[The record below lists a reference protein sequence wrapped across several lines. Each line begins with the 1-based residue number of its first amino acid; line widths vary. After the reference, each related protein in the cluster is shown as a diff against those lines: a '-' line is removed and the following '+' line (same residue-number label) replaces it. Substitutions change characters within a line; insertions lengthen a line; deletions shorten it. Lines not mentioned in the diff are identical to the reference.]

1 MELINKTTVFE
12 ENQVL
17 TAGQLNTMQ
26 DFLFQ
31 ESRLTRI
38 RLIGRGIACGLEA
51 SRTGNIYHITKGVG
65 VSSWGFLISLGDCEL
80 THYKEYV
87 YPDGMDYPYFND
99 STGNRVKLYEL
110 VKAEN
115 AALLGAKLIDA
126 VITAGDYVVVLF
138 LEAAT
143 KDLKSCLGK
152 SCDDLGIEKT
162 FTVRKLLISAADLI
176 KINTVNKNKGGA
188 MYPALYS
195 LETIEYPR
203 ALMSASQASSYF
215 EMVFSY
221 LNPVATILDQL
232 IKQLETIY
240 KELPVLQKNF
250 NVVLADIGTEWHQR
264 LLELAAGYLSGS
276 AYGFQYVYDAF
287 EDIIK
292 SYEELR
298 CAAMHLNSVCLPD
311 NDAFP
316 MHLMLGD
323 MACPPADNRQE
334 FEYSPLFNEYK
345 SWSKKVVTI
354 FGRIL
359 TMLNGYHA
367 EFMKEAEEQGVLAT
381 PSKEK
386 QQPLG
391 EKAFPIYFNPYQ
403 PDFEK
408 FWNEC
413 ACHGCGGEK
422 GLSYHYQL
430 PEVDQDYGFSKLET
444 PLYYNINAY
453 NFFRMEGHLG
463 LDEADAVNRYK
474 KIRRKFNVPFKVKS
488 LFIGDGDKIN
498 TRCRYPDLD
507 SQYLVWRNVMLYYL
521 NNLLKYSKI
530 AESMAARY
538 KDVADAVKDAAGNT
552 GTSAATD
559 VKRAKMSGAEAAEV
573 RMDKVSFFKKA
584 SEGIFTAGAFT
595 ENINRTDHS
604 RIFKENPRAAVPE
617 NEIHKELLNWIADF
631 NDHIE
636 ALIAAL
642 PLEFTDFDEDAFKD
656 KYVAELNHYVDL
668 MKILARIINRER
680 DKEMLSYL
688 LILTLAHRILNT
700 MMIRPYITIGTITDI
715 RKQRNLDLK
724 TSMSFADYLKS
735 HGGAEHLAGVER
747 GNTLLL
753 IYHTGEEGREIRPG
767 AAGDVKVE
775 KLAELKKAEE
785 ELNSLYN
792 ERAEALK
799 KKAKEMGKEEG
810 KIKLELTNELKKM
823 KSTRGVKEADESKMS
838 YEDRSTDVT
847 KESSTAD
854 QYHIELEKLEKEH
867 KASLEEIT
875 RQKAEAESY
884 AVEVTEKRKRFGYKD
899 GGQTEF
905 SKRFEELYE
914 KIGET
919 QALKQLGDTVIAD
932 FTVYEDDS
940 CCECDPKDYKNK
952 ELTPLAVPISRVVS
966 YTPTRVV
973 TSKIQVLNNLYHP
986 EFYKVS
992 LATAPAYGDVEFT
1005 EEDYEPVPG
1014 LKKQILNYTLNNE
1027 KIKANRKAGSAIVD
1041 TDEFD
1046 YFITDDNGD
1055 EVGKATITF
1064 FINFESLTPQTYKLS
1079 GTVSYSKRYTI
1090 IVQDPAGATVQEG
1103 VFTDGT
1109 YSFQLKPGD
1118 YVVKAINE
1126 NQDTQTGSVRI
1137 ADKDEAVD
1145 FNFG

>member
-51 SRTGNIYHITKGVG
+51 SRTGNVYHITKGVG

-126 VITAGDYVVVLF
+126 VITAGNYVVVLF

-188 MYPALYS
+188 MYPALYN
-195 LETIEYPR
+195 LETIDYPR
-203 ALMSASQASSYF
+203 ALISASQASDYF
-215 EMVFSY
+215 DLVFSY
-221 LNPVATILDQL
+221 LSPVASILDQL

-240 KELPVLQKNF
+240 NELPVLQKNF
-250 NVVLADIGTEWHQR
+250 HVVLADIGIAWHQR

-323 MACPPADNRQE
+323 VACPPADNRQE

-359 TMLNGYHA
+359 TMLNGYHT

-391 EKAFPIYFNPYQ
+391 KKAFPIYFNPYL
-403 PDFEK
+403 PDFER

-413 ACHGCGGEK
+413 SCHGCGGEK

-430 PEVDQDYGFSKLET
+430 PEEDQDYGFSKLET
-444 PLYYNINAY
+444 PLFYNINAY

-463 LDEADAVNRYK
+463 LDETDAVNRYK
-474 KIRRKFNVPFKVKS
+474 RIRRKFNVPFKVKS
-488 LFIGDGDKIN
+488 LFIGDGDKI
-498 TRCRYPDLD
+498 TTTCRYPDLD

-538 KDVADAVKDAAGNT
+538 KDVADAVKDAAGST
-552 GTSAATD
+552 KTSAAAD
-559 VKRAKMSGAEAAEV
+559 VRAAKMAGAEAIEV
-573 RMDKVSFFKKA
+573 RTDKVSFFKKA

-604 RIFKENPRAAVPE
+604 RIFKDNPRAAVPE
-617 NEIHKELLNWIADF
+617 NEIHKDLLNWIADF

-642 PLEFTDFDEDAFKD
+642 PLEFSDFDEDVFKD
-656 KYVAELNHYVDL
+656 KYVAELNHYVGL
-668 MKILARIINRER
+668 MKILARIVNRER

-700 MMIRPYITIGTITDI
+700 MMIRPYITIGTLTDI
-715 RKQRNLDLK
+715 RKQRNLDSR
-724 TSMSFADYLKS
+724 TSKSFVDYLKA

-753 IYHTGEEGREIRPG
+753 IYHTGEQGRVTRSG

-775 KLAELKKAEE
+775 RLEELKKAEAA
-785 ELNSLYN
+785 LNSLYN
-792 ERAEALK
+792 ERAKALK
-799 KKAKEMGKEEG
+799 KKAQEVGNEDAKAEA
-810 KIKLELTNELKKM
+810 KLKNETEKM
-823 KSTRGVKEADESKMS
+823 KSVRSAKEADEVEISHKDGANS
-838 YEDRSTDVT
+838 LV
-847 KESSTAD
+847 KEAAAD
-854 QYHIELEKLEKEH
+854 TYNKELEKLEKEH
-867 KASLEEIT
+867 KKGLEEIAVQ
-875 RQKAEAESY
+875 RAEAENY
-884 AVEVTEKRKRFGYKD
+884 AVEVTAKRKQFGYKD
-899 GGQTEF
+899 GEQTEF
-905 SKRFEELYE
+905 SKNYEALYE
-914 KIGET
+914 KIGAA

-966 YTPTRVV
+966 YTATRVV
-973 TSKIQVLNNLYHP
+973 VSKIQVLNNLYHP
-986 EFYKVS
+986 GFYQVS
-992 LATAPAYGDVEFT
+992 LATEPAYGDVEFT
-1005 EEDYEPVPG
+1005 EEDYEPIPG

-1041 TDEFD
+1041 VDEFD
-1046 YFITDDNGD
+1046 YLITDDNGD
-1055 EVGKATITF
+1055 EVGQATITV

-1090 IVQDPAGATVQEG
+1090 TVLDPAGSLVQED

-1118 YVVKAINE
+1118 YVVKAVNE
-1126 NQDTQTGSVRI
+1126 QQDTQTANLRI
-1137 ADKDEAVD
+1137 ADKDEVVD

>member
-51 SRTGNIYHITKGVG
+51 SRVGNVYHITKGVG

-80 THYKEYV
+80 THYKEYI

-126 VITAGDYVVVLF
+126 VITAGNYVVVLF

-188 MYPALYS
+188 MYPALYN
-195 LETIEYPR
+195 LETIDYPR
-203 ALMSASQASSYF
+203 ALISANQASNYF
-215 EMVFSY
+215 DLVLSY
-221 LNPVATILDQL
+221 LSPVASILDQL
-232 IKQLETIY
+232 TKQLESIY

-264 LLELAAGYLSGS
+264 LLELATGYLNGS

-323 MACPPADNRQE
+323 VACPPADNRQE
-334 FEYSPLFNEYK
+334 FEYSSLFNEYK

-359 TMLNGYHA
+359 TMLNGYHT
-367 EFMKEAEEQGVLAT
+367 EFMKKAEEQGVLVT

-391 EKAFPIYFNPYQ
+391 KKAFPIYFNPDLT
-403 PDFEK
+403 DFEK

-413 ACHGCGGEK
+413 SCHGCGGEK

-430 PEVDQDYGFSKLET
+430 PEQDQDYGFSKLET
-444 PLYYNINAY
+444 PLFYNINAY

-463 LDEADAVNRYK
+463 LDEADAVKRYK
-474 KIRRKFNVPFKVKS
+474 RIRRKFNIPFKVKS
-488 LFIGDGDKIN
+488 LFIGEGDNIS
-498 TRCRYPDLD
+498 TTCRYPDLD

-538 KDVADAVKDAAGNT
+538 KDVAEAVKDAAGST
-552 GTSAATD
+552 KTSEATN
-559 VKRAKMSGAEAAEV
+559 VGEAKMAGATELKT
-573 RMDKVSFFKKA
+573 DKVSFFKKA
-584 SEGIFTAGAFT
+584 GEGIFNAGAFT

-604 RIFKENPRAAVPE
+604 RIFKSNPRTAVPE
-617 NEIHKELLNWIADF
+617 NEIHKDLLNWIADF

-642 PLEFTDFDEDAFKD
+642 PLEFTEFDEDVFKE
-656 KYVAELNHYVDL
+656 KYVAELNHYVGF
-668 MKILARIINRER
+668 MKILVRIINRER
-680 DKEMLSYL
+680 NKELLSYL
-688 LILTLAHRILNT
+688 LILTLLHRILNT
-700 MMIRPYITIGTITDI
+700 LMIRPYITIGTLTDI

-724 TSMSFADYLKS
+724 TSKSFTDYLKL

-753 IYHTGEEGREIRPG
+753 IYYTGEDGRETRPEASG
-767 AAGDVKVE
+767 NLRVE
-775 KLAELKKAEE
+775 KLMELKKAEE

-792 ERAEALK
+792 ERVKALK
-799 KKAKEMGKEEG
+799 KAAGEIKKGREKEDTVLKD
-810 KIKLELTNELKKM
+810 ELKKM
-823 KSTRGVKEADESKMS
+823 RAASGSKETGESKQSDKEAAGDK
-838 YEDRSTDVT
+838 YNR
-847 KESSTAD
+847 
-854 QYHIELEKLEKEH
+854 ELQKLEKER
-867 KASLEEIT
+867 EEGLSEIG
-875 RQKAEAESY
+875 RQKAEIESD
-884 AVEVTEKRKRFGYKD
+884 AVQVTAKRKGFAGKD
-899 GGQTEF
+899 GQQTEF
-905 SKRFEELYE
+905 GKSFEALYE
-914 KIGET
+914 KIGEA
-919 QALKQLGDTVIAD
+919 QALKELGNTVIAD
-932 FTVYEDDS
+932 FTVYEDDG
-940 CCECDPKDYKNK
+940 CCECEPKDYKNK
-952 ELTPLAVPISRVVS
+952 ELTPLAVPISRTVS
-966 YTPTRVV
+966 YIPSRPVV
-973 TSKIQVLNNLYHP
+973 SKIQVLNNLYHP
-986 EFYKVS
+986 GSYKVS
-992 LATAPAYGDVEFT
+992 LATEPLYGDVEFT

-1027 KIKANRKAGSAIVD
+1027 KIKANGKAGSAIVD
-1041 TDEFD
+1041 IDEFD
-1046 YFITDDNGD
+1046 YLITDKNGD
-1055 EVGKATITF
+1055 EAGQATITF
-1064 FINFESLTPQTYKLS
+1064 FINFESLTPLTYKLS

-1090 IVQDPAGATVQEG
+1090 TVLDPAGSLIQED

-1118 YVVKAINE
+1118 YILNAVNE
-1126 NQDTQTGSVRI
+1126 QQDTQRGNVRI
-1137 ADKDEAVD
+1137 VDKDEVVD
-1145 FNFG
+1145 FSFG

>member
-51 SRTGNIYHITKGVG
+51 NRAGNVYHISKGVG

-126 VITAGDYVVVLF
+126 VITAGNYVVVLF

-188 MYPALYS
+188 MYPALYN
-195 LETIEYPR
+195 LETIDYPR
-203 ALMSASQASSYF
+203 ALISASQASSYVDL
-215 EMVFSY
+215 VFSY
-221 LNPVATILDQL
+221 LSPVAAIIDQL

-250 NVVLADIGTEWHQR
+250 SVVLADIGVEWNQR
-264 LLELAAGYLSGS
+264 LLELAEGYLNGS

-323 MACPPADNRQE
+323 VTCPPADNRQE

-367 EFMKEAEEQGVLAT
+367 EFMKEAGEQGVLAT

-391 EKAFPIYFNPYQ
+391 KKAFPIYFNPYL

-413 ACHGCGGEK
+413 SCHGCGGEK

-430 PEVDQDYGFSKLET
+430 PEEDQDYGFSKLET
-444 PLYYNINAY
+444 PLFYNINEY

-474 KIRRKFNVPFKVKS
+474 RIRRKFNVPFKVKS
-488 LFIGDGDKIN
+488 LFIGDGDKMD

-507 SQYLVWRNVMLYYL
+507 AQYLVWRNVMLYYL

-538 KDVADAVKDAAGNT
+538 KDVADAVKDAAGST
-552 GTSAATD
+552 KTSAAAD
-559 VKRAKMSGAEAAEV
+559 VSAAKMAGTGATEV
-573 RMDKVSFFKKA
+573 NTDKVSFFKKA
-584 SEGIFTAGAFT
+584 SEGIFSAGAFT

-604 RIFKENPRAAVPE
+604 RIFNDNPRAAVPE
-617 NEIHKELLNWIADF
+617 NEIHKDLLNWIADF

-642 PLEFTDFDEDAFKD
+642 PLEFTDFDESLFKD
-656 KYVAELNHYVDL
+656 KYVAELNHYVGL
-668 MKILARIINRER
+668 MKILVRIINRER

-700 MMIRPYITIGTITDI
+700 MMIRPYITIGTLTDI

-724 TSMSFADYLKS
+724 TSKSFVDYLKS

-753 IYHTGEEGREIRPG
+753 IYHTGEE
-767 AAGDVKVE
+767 AGETRSGVAVGNVGVE
-775 KLAELKKAEE
+775 KLEELKKAEE

-792 ERAEALK
+792 EREKMLK
-799 KKAKEMGKEEG
+799 NGE
-810 KIKLELTNELKKM
+810 
-823 KSTRGVKEADESKMS
+823 
-838 YEDRSTDVT
+838 
-847 KESSTAD
+847 
-854 QYHIELEKLEKEH
+854 
-867 KASLEEIT
+867 
-875 RQKAEAESY
+875 
-884 AVEVTEKRKRFGYKD
+884 
-899 GGQTEF
+899 QTEF
-905 SKRFEELYE
+905 SKSFEELYE

-952 ELTPLAVPISRVVS
+952 ELTPLAVPISRAVS

-973 TSKIQVLNNLYHP
+973 VSKIQVLNNLYHP
-986 EFYKVS
+986 GFYKVS
-992 LATAPAYGDVEFT
+992 LATEPAYGDVEFT
-1005 EEDYEPVPG
+1005 EEDYEPVAG

-1041 TDEFD
+1041 IDEFD
-1046 YFITDDNGD
+1046 YLITDDNDD
-1055 EVGKATITF
+1055 EVGQATITV

-1090 IVQDPAGATVQEG
+1090 TVLDPAGSLVQED

-1118 YVVKAINE
+1118 YVVKAVNE
-1126 NQDTQTGSVRI
+1126 QQDTQTGDVRI
-1137 ADKDEAVD
+1137 VDKDEVVD

>member
-51 SRTGNIYHITKGVG
+51 SRTGNVYHITKGVG

-99 STGNRVKLYEL
+99 GTGNRVKLYEL

-126 VITAGDYVVVLF
+126 VITAGNYVVVLF

-162 FTVRKLLISAADLI
+162 FTVRKLLISAADLV

-188 MYPALYS
+188 MYPGLYN
-195 LETIEYPR
+195 LETIDYPR
-203 ALMSASQASSYF
+203 ALISASQASNYF
-215 EMVFSY
+215 EMVLSY
-221 LNPVATILDQL
+221 LSPVAAVLDQL
-232 IKQLETIY
+232 IKQLESIY
-240 KELPVLQKNF
+240 NELPVLQKNF
-250 NVVLADIGTEWHQR
+250 SVVLADIGTEWHQR
-264 LLELAAGYLSGS
+264 ILELATGYFNGS

-323 MACPPADNRQE
+323 VACPPANNRQE

-345 SWSKKVVTI
+345 SWSKKVVSI

-359 TMLNGYHA
+359 TMLKGYHT
-367 EFMKEAEEQGVLAT
+367 EFMKEAEEQGVLVT

-391 EKAFPIYFNPYQ
+391 KKAFPVYFNPYH

-413 ACHGCGGEK
+413 SCHGCAGEK

-430 PEVDQDYGFSKLET
+430 PEEDQDYGFSKLET
-444 PLYYNINAY
+444 PLFYNINEY
-453 NFFRMEGHLG
+453 NFFRTEGHLG
-463 LDEADAVNRYK
+463 LDQKDAVKRYQR
-474 KIRRKFNVPFKVKS
+474 IRRNFNIPFKVRS
-488 LFIGDGDKIN
+488 LFIGDGDPVTAK
-498 TRCRYPDLD
+498 CRYPDLD

-538 KDVADAVKDAAGNT
+538 KDVANAVKDAAEGTKTSPAT
-552 GTSAATD
+552 GAMA
-559 VKRAKMSGAEAAEV
+559 AKMAKNEAPEV
-573 RMDKVSFFKKA
+573 RTDKVSFFKKA
-584 SEGIFTAGAFT
+584 GEGIFSAGAFT

-604 RIFKENPRAAVPE
+604 RIFKDNPRTTVPE
-617 NEIHKELLNWIADF
+617 NEIHKDLLNWIGDF

-636 ALIAAL
+636 ALIMAL
-642 PLEFTDFDEDAFKD
+642 PLEFADFDEDLFKD
-656 KYVAELNHYVDL
+656 KYVAELNHYVGF
-668 MKILARIINRER
+668 MKLLARIINRER
-680 DKEMLSYL
+680 DKDMLSYL

-700 MMIRPYITIGTITDI
+700 LMIRPYITIGTLTDI

-724 TSMSFADYLKS
+724 TSKSFVDYLKA

-753 IYHTGEEGREIRPG
+753 IYHSGGEGRE
-767 AAGDVKVE
+767 
-775 KLAELKKAEE
+775 
-785 ELNSLYN
+785 
-792 ERAEALK
+792 RAESDAVNAVK
-799 KKAKEMGKEEG
+799 KGKRFAGKEG
-810 KIKLELTNELKKM
+810 QQT
-823 KSTRGVKEADESKMS
+823 GFVKG
-838 YEDRSTDVT
+838 
-847 KESSTAD
+847 
-854 QYHIELEKLEKEH
+854 L
-867 KASLEEIT
+867 
-875 RQKAEAESY
+875 
-884 AVEVTEKRKRFGYKD
+884 
-899 GGQTEF
+899 
-905 SKRFEELYE
+905 EELYE
-914 KIGET
+914 KIGEAK
-919 QALKQLGDTVIAD
+919 ALEALEGTVIAD

-952 ELTPLAVPISRVVS
+952 ELTPLAVPISRAVS
-966 YTPTRVV
+966 YSPGRVIA
-973 TSKIQVLNNLYHP
+973 SKIQVLNNLYHP
-986 EFYKVS
+986 GFYKVS
-992 LATAPAYGDVEFT
+992 LATEPAYGDVEFT
-1005 EEDYEPVPG
+1005 EEDYEPIAG
-1014 LKKQILNYTLNNE
+1014 LKKQILNYTLNEE
-1027 KIKANRKAGSAIVD
+1027 KIKANKKAGSAIVD
-1041 TDEFD
+1041 IDEFD
-1046 YFITDDNGD
+1046 YLIIDENGD

-1064 FINFESLTPQTYKLS
+1064 FINFQSLTPQTYKLS
-1079 GTVSYSKRYTI
+1079 GTVLHSQVHKIS
-1090 IVQDPAGATVQEG
+1090 VLDDAGGVVQENT
-1103 VFTDGT
+1103 FTGLE
-1109 YSFQLKPGD
+1109 YSFQLEQGN
-1118 YVVKAINE
+1118 YTVTAVSE
-1126 NQDTQTGSVRI
+1126 REQTQTGKVTIS
-1137 ADKDEAVD
+1137 DKDEVLD
-1145 FNFG
+1145 FIF

>member
-51 SRTGNIYHITKGVG
+51 SRTGNVYHITKGVG

-115 AALLGAKLIDA
+115 AVLLGAKLIDA
-126 VITAGDYVVVLF
+126 VITAGNYVVVLF

-176 KINTVNKNKGGA
+176 KVNTVNKNKGGA
-188 MYPALYS
+188 MYPALYN

-203 ALMSASQASSYF
+203 ALISASQASDYF
-215 EMVFSY
+215 DLVFSY
-221 LNPVATILDQL
+221 LNPVDSVLDQL

-240 KELPVLQKNF
+240 NELPVLQKNF
-250 NVVLADIGTEWHQR
+250 NVVLADIGTEWHQK
-264 LLELAAGYLSGS
+264 LLELATGYISGS

-334 FEYSPLFNEYK
+334 FEYSPLFNDYK

-359 TMLNGYHA
+359 TMLKGYHA
-367 EFMKEAEEQGVLAT
+367 EFMKEADEQGVLAT

-391 EKAFPIYFNPYQ
+391 KKAFPIYFNPYL

-408 FWNEC
+408 FWNDC
-413 ACHGCGGEK
+413 SCHGCGGEK

-430 PEVDQDYGFSKLET
+430 PEEDQDYGFSKLET
-444 PLYYNINAY
+444 PLFYNINEY

-463 LDEADAVNRYK
+463 LDEADAVNRYRR
-474 KIRRKFNVPFKVKS
+474 IRRKFNMPFKVKS
-488 LFIGDGDKIN
+488 LFIGDGDEI
-498 TRCRYPDLD
+498 TTTCRYPDLD

-521 NNLLKYSKI
+521 NNLLKYGKI

-538 KDVADAVKDAAGNT
+538 KDVADAVKNAAGSTKTAPETNVRT
-552 GTSAATD
+552 
-559 VKRAKMSGAEAAEV
+559 AKMAGTTEAIEV
-573 RMDKVSFFKKA
+573 STDKVSFFRKA
-584 SEGIFTAGAFT
+584 SEGVFAAGAFT
-595 ENINRTDHS
+595 ENLNRTDHS
-604 RIFKENPRAAVPE
+604 RIFKDNPRAAAPE

-631 NDHIE
+631 NDNIE
-636 ALIAAL
+636 VLIAAL
-642 PLEFTDFDEDAFKD
+642 PLEFTEFDEDAFKD
-656 KYVAELNHYVDL
+656 KYVAELNHYVGL

-688 LILTLAHRILNT
+688 LILTLAHRVLNT
-700 MMIRPYITIGTITDI
+700 MMIRPYITIGTLTDI
-715 RKQRNLDLK
+715 RKQRNLDLR
-724 TSMSFADYLKS
+724 TSKSFVDYLKA

-753 IYHTGEEGREIRPG
+753 IYHAGEQGGEKRRV
-767 AAGDVKVE
+767 AA
-775 KLAELKKAEE
+775 
-785 ELNSLYN
+785 
-792 ERAEALK
+792 
-799 KKAKEMGKEEG
+799 
-810 KIKLELTNELKKM
+810 
-823 KSTRGVKEADESKMS
+823 
-838 YEDRSTDVT
+838 
-847 KESSTAD
+847 
-854 QYHIELEKLEKEH
+854 EKEH
-867 KASLEEIT
+867 LKVEGDL
-875 RQKAEAESY
+875 
-884 AVEVTEKRKRFGYKD
+884 VEVDIKRKPFGFRD
-899 GGQTEF
+899 GEQTEF
-905 SKRFEELYE
+905 SKNFAALYE
-914 KIGET
+914 KIGAD
-919 QALKQLGDTVIAD
+919 QALKELGDTVIAD

-966 YTPTRVV
+966 YSATRVV
-973 TSKIQVLNNLYHP
+973 VSKIQVLNNLYHP
-986 EFYKVS
+986 GFYKVS
-992 LATAPAYGDVEFT
+992 LATEPVYGEVEFT
-1005 EEDYEPVPG
+1005 EEDYEPIPG
-1014 LKKQILNYTLNNE
+1014 QKKQILNYTLNNE

-1041 TDEFD
+1041 IDEFD
-1046 YFITDDNGD
+1046 YLITDDNGD
-1055 EVGKATITF
+1055 EAGRATITV

-1090 IVQDPAGATVQEG
+1090 TVLDPAGSVVQEG

-1118 YVVKAINE
+1118 YVVRAINE
-1126 NQDTQTGSVRI
+1126 QQDSQTGNVRI
-1137 ADKDEAVD
+1137 VDKDEVVD

>member
-51 SRTGNIYHITKGVG
+51 SRTGNVYHITKGVG

-126 VITAGDYVVVLF
+126 VITAGNYVVVLF

-162 FTVRKLLISAADLI
+162 FTVRKLLISAADLV

-188 MYPALYS
+188 MYPGLYN
-195 LETIEYPR
+195 LETIDYPR
-203 ALMSASQASSYF
+203 ALISASQASNYF
-215 EMVFSY
+215 EMVLSY
-221 LNPVATILDQL
+221 LGPVAAILDQL
-232 IKQLETIY
+232 IKQLESIY
-240 KELPVLQKNF
+240 NELPVLQKNF
-250 NVVLADIGTEWHQR
+250 SVVLADIGTEWHQR
-264 LLELAAGYLSGS
+264 ILELATGYFNGS

-323 MACPPADNRQE
+323 MACPPAINRQE
-334 FEYSPLFNEYK
+334 FEYSSLFNEYK

-359 TMLNGYHA
+359 TMLKGYHT
-367 EFMKEAEEQGVLAT
+367 EFMKEAEEQGVLVT

-391 EKAFPIYFNPYQ
+391 QKAFPIYFNPYH

-413 ACHGCGGEK
+413 SCHGCAGEK

-430 PEVDQDYGFSKLET
+430 AEEDQDYGFSKLET
-444 PLYYNINAY
+444 PLFYNINEY
-453 NFFRMEGHLG
+453 NFFRTEGHLG
-463 LDEADAVNRYK
+463 LDQEDAVKRYQR
-474 KIRRKFNVPFKVKS
+474 IRRNFNIPFKVRS
-488 LFIGDGDKIN
+488 LFIGDGDLVTTK
-498 TRCRYPDLD
+498 CRYPDLD
-507 SQYLVWRNVMLYYL
+507 SQYLVWRNAMLYYL

-530 AESMAARY
+530 AESMTARY
-538 KDVADAVKDAAGNT
+538 KDVANVVKDAAGGAKTSPAT
-552 GTSAATD
+552 GARA
-559 VKRAKMSGAEAAEV
+559 AKMAENEAPEV
-573 RMDKVSFFKKA
+573 RTDKVSFFKKA
-584 SEGIFTAGAFT
+584 GEGIFSAGAFT
-595 ENINRTDHS
+595 ENISRTDHS
-604 RIFKENPRAAVPE
+604 RIFKDNPRTAVPE
-617 NEIHKELLNWIADF
+617 NEIHKDLLNWIADF

-636 ALIAAL
+636 ALIIAL
-642 PLEFTDFDEDAFKD
+642 PLEFADFDENLFKD
-656 KYVAELNHYVDL
+656 KYVAELNHYVGF
-668 MKILARIINRER
+668 MKLLARIINRER
-680 DKEMLSYL
+680 DKDMLSYL

-700 MMIRPYITIGTITDI
+700 MMIRPYITIGTLTDI

-724 TSMSFADYLKS
+724 TSKSFVDYLKV

-753 IYHTGEEGREIRPG
+753 IYHSGGEGRE
-767 AAGDVKVE
+767 
-775 KLAELKKAEE
+775 
-785 ELNSLYN
+785 
-792 ERAEALK
+792 RAESDAVNVMK
-799 KKAKEMGKEEG
+799 KGKRFAGKEG
-810 KIKLELTNELKKM
+810 QQTGFIKGL
-823 KSTRGVKEADESKMS
+823 
-838 YEDRSTDVT
+838 
-847 KESSTAD
+847 
-854 QYHIELEKLEKEH
+854 
-867 KASLEEIT
+867 
-875 RQKAEAESY
+875 
-884 AVEVTEKRKRFGYKD
+884 
-899 GGQTEF
+899 
-905 SKRFEELYE
+905 EELYE
-914 KIGET
+914 KIGEAK
-919 QALKQLGDTVIAD
+919 ALEALEGTVIAD
-932 FTVYEDDS
+932 FTVYEDDT

-952 ELTPLAVPISRVVS
+952 ELTPLAVPISRAVS
-966 YTPTRVV
+966 YSPGRVTV
-973 TSKIQVLNNLYHP
+973 SKIQVLNNLYHP
-986 EFYKVS
+986 GFYKVS
-992 LATAPAYGDVEFT
+992 LATEPAYGDVEFT
-1005 EEDYEPVPG
+1005 EEDYEPIPD

-1027 KIKANRKAGSAIVD
+1027 KIKANKKAGSAIVD
-1041 TDEFD
+1041 IDEFD
-1046 YFITDDNGD
+1046 YLITDEHGD
-1055 EVGKATITF
+1055 EVGQATVTF
-1064 FINFESLTPQTYKLS
+1064 FINFQSLTPQTYKLS
-1079 GTVSYSKRYTI
+1079 GTVLHSQVHKIS
-1090 IVQDPAGATVQEG
+1090 VLDDAGGVVQENT
-1103 VFTDGT
+1103 FTGLE
-1109 YSFQLKPGD
+1109 YSFQLEPGN
-1118 YVVKAINE
+1118 YTVTAVSE
-1126 NQDTQTGSVRI
+1126 REQTQTGKVIIS
-1137 ADKDEAVD
+1137 DKDEVLD
-1145 FNFG
+1145 FIF

>member
-51 SRTGNIYHITKGVG
+51 SRTGNVYHITKGVG

-126 VITAGDYVVVLF
+126 VITAGNYVVVLF

-162 FTVRKLLISAADLI
+162 FTVRKLLISAADLV

-188 MYPALYS
+188 MYPGLYN
-195 LETIEYPR
+195 LETIDYPR
-203 ALMSASQASSYF
+203 ALISASQASNYF
-215 EMVFSY
+215 EMVLSY
-221 LNPVATILDQL
+221 LGPVAAVLDQL
-232 IKQLETIY
+232 IKQLESIY
-240 KELPVLQKNF
+240 NELPVLQKNF
-250 NVVLADIGTEWHQR
+250 SVVLADIGTEWHQR
-264 LLELAAGYLSGS
+264 ILELATGYFNGS

-323 MACPPADNRQE
+323 VACPPANNRQE

-345 SWSKKVVTI
+345 SWSKKVVSI

-359 TMLNGYHA
+359 TMLKGYHT
-367 EFMKEAEEQGVLAT
+367 EFMKEAEEQGVLVT

-386 QQPLG
+386 QQPL
-391 EKAFPIYFNPYQ
+391 EKKAFPVYFNPYH

-413 ACHGCGGEK
+413 SCHGCPGEK

-430 PEVDQDYGFSKLET
+430 PEEDQDYGFSKLET
-444 PLYYNINAY
+444 PLFYNINEY
-453 NFFRMEGHLG
+453 NFFRTEGHLG
-463 LDEADAVNRYK
+463 LDQEDAVKRYQR
-474 KIRRKFNVPFKVKS
+474 IRRNFNIPFKVRS
-488 LFIGDGDKIN
+488 LFIGDGDPVTTK
-498 TRCRYPDLD
+498 CRYPDLD

-538 KDVADAVKDAAGNT
+538 KDVANAVKDAAE
-552 GTSAATD
+552 GTKTSPAAGA
-559 VKRAKMSGAEAAEV
+559 RAAKMAGAEAIEV
-573 RMDKVSFFKKA
+573 RTDKVSFFKKA
-584 SEGIFTAGAFT
+584 SEGMFTAGAFT
-595 ENINRTDHS
+595 EKINRTDHS
-604 RIFKENPRAAVPE
+604 RIFKDNPRTTVPE
-617 NEIHKELLNWIADF
+617 NEIHKDLLNWIGDF

-636 ALIAAL
+636 ELITAL
-642 PLEFTDFDEDAFKD
+642 PLEFTDFDEDLFKD
-656 KYVAELNHYVDL
+656 KYVAELNHYVGF
-668 MKILARIINRER
+668 MKLLARIINRER
-680 DKEMLSYL
+680 DKDMLSYL

-700 MMIRPYITIGTITDI
+700 MMIRPYITIGTLTDI

-724 TSMSFADYLKS
+724 TSKSFVDYLKV

-753 IYHTGEEGREIRPG
+753 IYHSGGEGRER
-767 AAGDVKVE
+767 AEGDAVKVM
-775 KLAELKKAEE
+775 KKGKRFA
-785 ELNSLYN
+785 
-792 ERAEALK
+792 
-799 KKAKEMGKEEG
+799 GKEG
-810 KIKLELTNELKKM
+810 QQT
-823 KSTRGVKEADESKMS
+823 GFVKG
-838 YEDRSTDVT
+838 
-847 KESSTAD
+847 
-854 QYHIELEKLEKEH
+854 L
-867 KASLEEIT
+867 
-875 RQKAEAESY
+875 
-884 AVEVTEKRKRFGYKD
+884 
-899 GGQTEF
+899 
-905 SKRFEELYE
+905 EELYG
-914 KIGET
+914 KIGEAK
-919 QALKQLGDTVIAD
+919 ALEALEGTVIAD

-952 ELTPLAVPISRVVS
+952 ELTPLAVPISRAVS
-966 YTPTRVV
+966 YSPGRVIA
-973 TSKIQVLNNLYHP
+973 SKIQVLNNLYHP
-986 EFYKVS
+986 GFYKVS
-992 LATAPAYGDVEFT
+992 LATEPAYGDVEFT
-1005 EEDYEPVPG
+1005 EEDYEPIGG
-1014 LKKQILNYTLNNE
+1014 LKKQILNYTLNDE
-1027 KIKANRKAGSAIVD
+1027 KIKANKKAGSAIVD
-1041 TDEFD
+1041 IDEFD
-1046 YFITDDNGD
+1046 YLIIDENGD
-1055 EVGKATITF
+1055 EAGQATITF
-1064 FINFESLTPQTYKLS
+1064 FINFQSLTPETYKLS
-1079 GTVSYSKRYTI
+1079 GTVLHSQVHKIS
-1090 IVQDPAGATVQEG
+1090 VLDDAGGVVQENT
-1103 VFTDGT
+1103 FTGLE
-1109 YSFQLKPGD
+1109 YSFQLEPGN
-1118 YVVKAINE
+1118 YTVTAVSE
-1126 NQDTQTGSVRI
+1126 REQTQTGKVTIS
-1137 ADKDEAVD
+1137 DKDEVLD
-1145 FNFG
+1145 FIF